1 MGSHLDLVIVGI
13 FMTVLVLVGA
23 AFGRLIKNSSDYFRA
38 GGQGCWWMV
47 GSSIFIC
54 GISAYTFVGNAA
66 GIYSAGWSVLAIYL
80 ANFLSFVAAIFG
92 LGAWYRQ
99 MRAFTFAEVIRK
111 RFGVVA
117 QQVVAHLL
125 VFNGFLWSGVGL
137 YTLAVFMAPL
147 LPGASINA
155 TIITV
160 AVVVVLFCTIGG
172 NWAVMAND
180 FVLGMVMSV
189 IIVIITAM
197 CFIKAG
203 GIGEF
208 FTAIAQSP
216 AAPNLQFIHSVPAG
230 KSDWVEK
237 YGLSWVLITF
247 IVQFVNQASLFQGV
261 RYFSVKDGR
270 EAKKAAFLAAVLMGA
285 GLLAFFVPPIFS
297 RVFLEKEVLAMHPN
311 PVKAMEYSYSVACA
325 HVLPAGTFS
334 ILIIAI
340 FSASIGHLDVG
351 LNRNAALIVRDLIPA
366 HRRLLKLAP
375 INPDREVRL
384 SKIVTVLSGLLVV
397 GIAMLY
403 ALIRDASIFDVMLKI
418 VTQLIFPQVI
428 PLLLF
433 LFIRKVPK
441 WSIFS
446 SLVGGYIPTLILWV
460 ITLTTKTQFSY
471 QQNGFLVFFGGTI
484 GFLISRLFWNR
495 VSEQER
501 KEILEFYQEM
511 HTPINFKE
519 EVGENND
526 SFQFVTLGR
535 FSTLIGGLFLFMLIP
550 VHSFDGRIV
559 VCCISGFV
567 GTVGLLLWS
576 TGRRNL
582 KKEAAAKAA
591 DRT

>member
-1 MGSHLDLVIVGI
+1 
-13 FMTVLVLVGA
+13 
-23 AFGRLIKNSSDYFRA
+23 
-38 GGQGCWWMV
+38 
-47 GSSIFIC
+47 
-54 GISAYTFVGNAA
+54 
-66 GIYSAGWSVLAIYL
+66 
-80 ANFLSFVAAIFG
+80 
-92 LGAWYRQ
+92 

-111 RFGVVA
+111 RFGAVA

-137 YTLAVFMAPL
+137 YTLAVFMNPL
-147 LPGASINA
+147 LPGVSINT

-160 AVVVVLFCTIGG
+160 ALVVVIFCTIGG

-180 FVLGMVMSV
+180 FVLGMVTSI

-208 FTAIAQSP
+208 FTAVAQSP
-216 AAPNLQFIHSVPAG
+216 AASSLQFIHSAPAG
-230 KSDWVEK
+230 KSDWVTK

-247 IVQFVNQASLFQGV
+247 ICQFVNQASLFQGV

-270 EAKKAAFLAAVLMGA
+270 EAKKAAFLAAILMGV
-285 GLLAFFVPPIFS
+285 GMLAFFVPPIFS

-311 PVKAMEYSYSVACA
+311 PVKAIEYSYSVACA
-325 HVLPAGTFS
+325 HVLPKGTFS

-366 HRRLLKLAP
+366 HRRLLKLP
-375 INPDREVRL
+375 PLNPDREVKL
-384 SKIVTVLSGLLVV
+384 SKIVTVLSGILVV
-397 GIAMLY
+397 GIAMMY

-418 VTQLIFPQVI
+418 VTQVIFPQVI

-433 LFIRKVPK
+433 LFVRKVPK

-446 SLVGGYIPTLILWV
+446 SLAGGYIPTLILWL

-471 QQNGFLVFFGGTI
+471 QQTGFLVFLGGTI
-484 GFLISRLFWNR
+484 GFLISRLFWNQ

-501 KEILEFYQEM
+501 KEILDFYQEM

-526 SFQFVTLGR
+526 SFQFITLGR
-535 FSTLIGGLFLFMLIP
+535 FSALIGGLFLFMLIP
-550 VHSFDGRIV
+550 VQSFAGRV
-559 VCCISGFV
+559 VVGCISGFIGV
-567 GTVGLLLWS
+567 VGLLLILA
-576 TGRRNL
+576 GRRIIRRKN
-582 KKEAAAKAA
+582 APKA
-591 DRT
+591 